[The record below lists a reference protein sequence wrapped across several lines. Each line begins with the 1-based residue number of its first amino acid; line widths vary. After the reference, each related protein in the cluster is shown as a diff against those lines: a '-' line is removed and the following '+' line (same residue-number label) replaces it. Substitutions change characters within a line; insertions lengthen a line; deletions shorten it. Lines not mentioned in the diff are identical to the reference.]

1 MPFIGTLLH
10 YTFCTFCITNGGAMK
25 VYLSGKITG
34 DSNYRQ
40 KFRSME
46 KELLSYGYVV
56 FNPAVL
62 PDGFEYEDY
71 MDLDLL
77 ILSRC
82 DAIFLMR
89 DWRNS
94 PGAKREY
101 EEAKR
106 LGLRILTEADLKI
119 RRTLLQLC
127 RDSKRLA
134 EIEQD
139 DDANKNWADKIIQL
153 SDNVE
158 KKIGCFIPHLSEEE
172 NLLQVYEDFEPELK
186 RFFIEEFISDSD
198 KQIEYDIIERLS
210 GAEFDE
216 KIKLAQ
222 MYSTTAELVEL
233 FKGKIDK
240 AA

>member
-1 MPFIGTLLH
+1 
-10 YTFCTFCITNGGAMK
+10 MK

-34 DSNYRQ
+34 DSNHRQ
-40 KFRSME
+40 KFSSME

-139 DDANKNWADKIIQL
+139 DDANKTWAEKIIQL

-158 KKIGCFIPHLSEEE
+158 KKIRCFIPHLSEEE

-198 KQIEYDIIERLS
+198 KQIEYDMIERLS

-222 MYSTTAELVEL
+222 MYSTTAELVEM

>member
-1 MPFIGTLLH
+1 
-10 YTFCTFCITNGGAMK
+10 MK

-40 KFRSME
+40 KFSSME

-139 DDANKNWADKIIQL
+139 DDANKTWAEKIIQL

-158 KKIGCFIPHLSEEE
+158 KKIRCFIPHLSEEE

-198 KQIEYDIIERLS
+198 KQIEYDMIERLS

-222 MYSTTAELVEL
+222 MYSTTAELVEM